1 VKLRGKNTI
10 SFVPYPE
17 DYGVILLCK
26 THSRVHVK
34 SVMDWQGDTTSMFPS
49 SQSITAFKLP
59 TKKMSQANK
68 RKYLRCETHSVKQQE

>member
-1 VKLRGKNTI
+1 
-10 SFVPYPE
+10 
-17 DYGVILLCK
+17 
-26 THSRVHVK
+26 
-34 SVMDWQGDTTSMFPS
+34 MDWQGDTTSMFPS